1 MINLKKSVKRVLAL
15 SVVAMASTFG
25 AFAADTTDGVFI
37 SFTDGSDAL
46 QLKFESEPQISMT
59 NGGLVVTTTKLGK
72 ELTFEFSDVEKM
84 YFGLVTDET
93 TSGVTETEV
102 AKKASV
108 VFAYADGVVKVSGLS
123 NGETVRVVAL
133 NGTVYKSVKA
143 TAEGTAEFNIDNA
156 QVGVYIVT
164 TNSLNFKLIKK

>member
-1 MINLKKSVKRVLAL
+1 MINLKKSVKRILAL
-15 SVVAMASTFG
+15 AVVAMASTS
-25 AFAADTTDGVFI
+25 AFAADTTPDGVFI
-37 SFTDGSDAL
+37 SFTNDEEIL

-59 NGGLVVTTTKLGK
+59 SDGLTVTTTKLGK
-72 ELTFEFSDVEKM
+72 TLTYEFKDVDKM
-84 YFGLVTDET
+84 YFSTVTDET

-108 VFAYADGVVKVSGLS
+108 VFAYANGVVKVSGLS
-123 NGETVRVVAL
+123 AGETVSVVAI

-156 QVGVYIVT
+156 QTGVYIVT
-164 TNSLNFKLIKK
+164 TNSLNFKLIKR

>member
-37 SFTDGSDAL
+37 SFTDGSNAL

-123 NGETVRVVAL
+123 SGETVRVVAL

-156 QVGVYIVT
+156 QAGVYIVT